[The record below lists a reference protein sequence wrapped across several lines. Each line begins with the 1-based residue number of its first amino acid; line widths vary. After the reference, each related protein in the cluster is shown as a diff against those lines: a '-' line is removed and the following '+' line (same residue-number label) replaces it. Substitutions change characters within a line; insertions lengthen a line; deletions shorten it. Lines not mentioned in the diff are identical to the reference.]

1 MPATAKVAAGLVWS
15 NEKGENSAELMAA
28 TARFDPQGRLVALDD
43 APGGKVLIE
52 KGTPTDTGA
61 SDALAWGRWIGGKS
75 KVHDNSGPGNGI
87 GNGNLATLHYVT
99 ALSTPAGPTSGVF
112 TSFASTAPTV
122 QSNGDL
128 VATGAVNSAGGTF
141 TAALLLHTKGGAN
154 YVLTVPVAGQTFKL
168 TGTATQTSISTFSG
182 ISTITS
188 TGTGCQGGCTG
199 SLGNNVSVI
208 GQLAGAQG
216 TSAGVLYGFDSRL
229 GNVSGVIVF
238 RR

>member
-1 MPATAKVAAGLVWS
+1 MKVEMPEDTRSSAVNVTTEDGEEAT
-15 NEKGENSAELMAA
+15 EPD
-28 TARFDPQGRLVALDD
+28 RD
-43 APGGKVLIE
+43 APDRFSMV
-52 KGTPTDTGA
+52 
-61 SDALAWGRWIGGKS
+61 W
-75 KVHDNSGPGNGI
+75 
-87 GNGNLATLHYVT
+87 
-99 ALSTPAGPTSGVF
+99 TPAEPLPGSEFPLWLTI
-112 TSFASTAPTV
+112 
-122 QSNGDL
+122 
-128 VATGAVNSAGGTF
+128 
-141 TAALLLHTKGGAN
+141 
-154 YVLTVPVAGQTFKL
+154 VLTVPVAGQTFKL